1 MVKSF
6 NGNGHMPT
14 EYTSYNTMNILKKTY
29 ETSKKKLT
37 NSDKKFIVY
46 SFY

>member
-14 EYTSYNTMNILKKTY
+14 EYTSYNTMNILKKLMKHQ
-29 ETSKKKLT
+29 KK
-37 NSDKKFIVY
+37 N
-46 SFY
+46 